1 MHRRARAAA
10 ADGGLLRPDA
20 LRSAATGGIHAL
32 AGGTPKQCT
41 TIINHTQVLPCM
53 EGMDQ

>member
-10 ADGGLLRPDA
+10 AGGGLLRPDA